1 MGKPPLVALPVDA
14 ILGDLRDAMRRRQ
27 ALVVTAPPGTGKT
40 TRIPPALCDDGP
52 VLLLQP
58 RRAAARA
65 IARRIAEEQG
75 WTLGREVGWQMRH
88 DTCASADTR
97 LLVATEGILTA
108 RLQQDPLLSDFRTV
122 VLDEFHERSLHA
134 DVGLALMVQA
144 LRARADLRLVVMSA
158 TLDPAPLGAWLGTDA
173 LFAVEGR
180 RYPVRIEHAPG
191 LPPDAAVQQ
200 LLGATAGS
208 ILLFVPGSS
217 DVRHWTACLRRVVAA
232 AIDVVPL
239 HGGLLAA
246 EQDLALADT
255 GRRRVV
261 VCTNIAETS
270 VTVPGVTGVVD
281 TGLVKVARYDA
292 ARAVDLLTTE
302 RVTADAADQRAGRA
316 GRTAPGHVLRL
327 WEPSDRLRPS
337 REPDVLRVDLSGLVA
352 DVAAWGGTVASLQWL
367 LPPPPAHVA
376 AAERL
381 LTRLG
386 ALRDGQLTPLGQAM
400 QRLPVPPRLARVLL
414 AGGGAPPVT
423 RAVVLLTARTP
434 LPATSASTACDLLAS
449 LDAWHAQPATWQ
461 RDATVLQD
469 QVDRVVPSAERART
483 CDEEHLCRALLAG
496 YPDRVAQRRQA
507 HQPRVK
513 LATGQGARLAST
525 SRVTADTYLVA
536 LDLQGSNR
544 DGDDERLIRLA
555 SRVDA
560 AWLTPDA
567 RETVHLVDTEGTA
580 RAVERTRYGAIVLSE
595 RVVPVD
601 PSAAAAALGHAWL
614 ARPQPDEVQRWLRRA
629 AFAGVPVD
637 LEALVAQAV
646 YGCRRLS
653 DVNPLAH
660 VPHALIA
667 TVDRDAPATLTVP
680 SGRQTRLEYHED
692 GRVSAEVKL
701 QELFGWRETPRLGPR
716 RAAVQFAL
724 LSPGGRPVQ
733 VTQDLRSF
741 WERTYPEVRR
751 ELRGRYPRHPW
762 PEDPWTAVPTHRTTR
777 ALR

>member
-1 MGKPPLVALPVDA
+1 MGKAPLAALPVDA
-14 ILGDLRDAMRRRQ
+14 ILRDLRDAVQRRQ
-27 ALVVTAPPGTGKT
+27 AVVVTAPPGTGKT
-40 TRIPPALCDDGP
+40 TRIPPALCEDGP
-52 VLLLQP
+52 VLVLQP

-65 IARRIAEEQG
+65 IARRIADEQG

-88 DTCASADTR
+88 DTRASAGTR

-108 RLQQDPLLSDFRTV
+108 RLQQDPFLSDFRTV
-122 VLDEFHERSLHA
+122 ILDEFHERSLHA
-134 DVGLALMVQA
+134 DLGLALMMQA

-158 TLDPAPLGAWLGTDA
+158 TLDAAPLGAWLGTDA

-180 RYPVRIEHAPG
+180 RYPVHVEHAPG
-191 LPPDAAVQQ
+191 LTPDAAVQQ
-200 LLGATAGS
+200 LISATAGS
-208 ILLFVPGSS
+208 ILLFVPGSA
-217 DVRHWTACLRRVVAA
+217 DVRHWTACLRRVLAET
-232 AIDVVPL
+232 IDVLPL
-239 HGGLLAA
+239 HGGLSAA

-302 RVTADAADQRAGRA
+302 RVTTDAADQRAGRA

-327 WEPSDRLRPS
+327 WDRSDRLRPS
-337 REPDVLRVDLSGLVA
+337 REPDIVRIDLSGLVA

-367 LPPPPAHVA
+367 LPPPPARVA
-376 AAERL
+376 AAETL
-381 LTRLG
+381 LGRLG
-386 ALRDGQLTPLGQAM
+386 ALRDGQLTPLGQVM

-423 RAVVLLTARTP
+423 RAAVLLTVRTP
-434 LPATSASTACDLLAS
+434 LPATSASSACDLLAA

-461 RDATVLQD
+461 HEATALQA
-469 QVDRVVPSAERART
+469 QVDRVLPSAERQRA
-483 CDEEHLCRALLAG
+483 CDEEGLCRALLAG
-496 YPDRVAQRRQA
+496 YPDRVAQRREA

-513 LATGQGARLAST
+513 LTTGQGARLASS
-525 SRVTADTYLVA
+525 SRVTADAYLVA
-536 LDLQGSNR
+536 LDLQGSDR

-555 SRVDA
+555 SRVDP

-567 RETVHLVDTEGTA
+567 RETVHAVDAEGTV
-580 RAVERTRYGAIVLSE
+580 RAVERTRYGALVLRE

-614 ARPQPDEVQRWLRRA
+614 ARPRPDDVQRWLRRA
-629 AFAGVPVD
+629 AFAGVTID
-637 LEALVAQAV
+637 LEALVEQAA
-646 YGCRRLS
+646 YGCRRLT
-653 DVNPLAH
+653 DVDPLAH
-660 VPHALIA
+660 VPHALAA
-667 TVDRDAPATLTVP
+667 TVDRDAPATMTVP
-680 SGRQTRLEYHED
+680 SGRRTRLDYHED
-692 GRVSAEVKL
+692 GRVTAEVKL

-716 RAAVQFAL
+716 REAVQLAL

-733 VTQDLRSF
+733 VTQDLQSF
-741 WERTYPEVRR
+741 WERTYPEVRKA
-751 ELRGRYPRHPW
+751 LRGRYPRHPW
-762 PEDPWTAVPTHRTTR
+762 PEDPWTAAPTHRTTR